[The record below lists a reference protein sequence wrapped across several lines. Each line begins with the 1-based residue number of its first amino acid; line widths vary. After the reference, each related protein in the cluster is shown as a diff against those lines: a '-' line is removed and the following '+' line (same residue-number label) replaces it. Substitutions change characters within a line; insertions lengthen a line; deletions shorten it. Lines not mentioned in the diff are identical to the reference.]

1 MVFLEKPNVMHY
13 DKIEKERFQRRYFL
27 NRVIA
32 RMTGFNTV
40 QKESA
45 FPVIKMEAMDAN
57 VRMAIPEN
65 HAVS

>member
-13 DKIEKERFQRRYFL
+13 DKIEMERFQRRYFL

-32 RMTGFNTV
+32 RMTGFNAA